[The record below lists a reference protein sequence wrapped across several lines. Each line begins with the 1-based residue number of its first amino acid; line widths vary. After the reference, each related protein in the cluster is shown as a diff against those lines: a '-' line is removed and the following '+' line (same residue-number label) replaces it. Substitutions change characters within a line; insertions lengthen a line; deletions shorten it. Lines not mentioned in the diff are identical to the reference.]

1 MWNKILDYKTSFNIL
16 RDINDNSCKF
26 LKTMNLLILNP
37 FPTDA
42 CPYPRAEINLMITDD
57 DLNLPLTLKRVL
69 KQK

>member
-1 MWNKILDYKTSFNIL
+1 
-16 RDINDNSCKF
+16 
-26 LKTMNLLILNP
+26 MNLMILNP

-42 CPYPRAEINLMITDD
+42 CPYPRAKINLMITDN